1 MTPGPVAL
9 GPEALPLARDAV
21 LEGRDGRHVVRY
33 RLAVPYF
40 GWLWAPLLR
49 RRAREIEAAADA
61 GEPLPTGQPWWAPP
75 APLDA
80 SAAGAVGAICLL
92 SLVWSYAGGTGGLLT
107 ATLPYAADVYDVGD
121 RDLGIGLAIVRAGV
135 LAALPL
141 ALLVDRR
148 GRRRFVVGA
157 TLAHCVLAALIGLA
171 PTFEAYVSAHLLLR
185 CLDTALAVGLAVL
198 LVETVPAGSRGM
210 ALSGVLL
217 AAGAGSAIGVLVLP
231 LADAGRGGFAGAYA
245 LQLAAVPFV
254 LDAGRRLGESRRYLT
269 HAREPHHYR
278 ELIAGRY
285 RGRMAALGAA
295 IFAGAVFTAPA
306 VEFFNRY
313 LDDVRDFSSLELVLF
328 LVLTGL
334 PSAPMVLV
342 GGRLADVLGRKR
354 VGVPLLALSGTCLAA
369 FYLVPEPWI
378 WPLALV
384 GQMAGA
390 GGGAALA
397 PYAAELFPTRVRS
410 AAGTLTRAIAV
421 AGGAA
426 GLVTAGVLSDSLGL
440 GPSVA
445 ALVACPV
452 LALAIVV
459 LRFPE
464 TSRRELE
471 ETSGEAA
478 IRAPAP
484 PG

>member
-1 MTPGPVAL
+1 VTAAPVAL
-9 GPEALPLARDAV
+9 GPEVLPLARDAE
-21 LEGRDGRHVVRY
+21 LERHDGGHVVRY
-33 RLAVPYF
+33 RRALPYF

-49 RRAREIEAAADA
+49 RRARAVERAADA
-61 GEPLPTGQPWWAPP
+61 GEPLPRDQPWWAPP
-75 APLDA
+75 VPLDPA
-80 SAAGAVGAICLL
+80 AAGAVGAICLI

-121 RDLGIGLAIVRAGV
+121 RGLGIGLAIVRAGV

-148 GRRRFVVGA
+148 GRRGFVVA
-157 TLAHCVLAALIGLA
+157 AALAHCVISALIGLA
-171 PTFEAYVSAHLLLR
+171 PTFETYVGAHLVLR

-198 LVETVPAGSRGM
+198 LVESVPAGSRGM

-217 AAGAGSAIGVLVLP
+217 AAGSGSAIAILVLP
-231 LADAGRGGFAGAYA
+231 LADAGRGGFAAVYV

-269 HAREPHHYR
+269 HAREPHRYR
-278 ELIAGRY
+278 ELVTGSY

-295 IFAGAVFTAPA
+295 IFAGAIFTAPA

-313 LDDVRDFSSLELVLF
+313 LDDVRDFSSFELVVF
-328 LVLTGL
+328 LTLTGV
-334 PSAPMVLV
+334 PSAPMVLA
-342 GGRLADVLGRKR
+342 GGRLADLLGRKR
-354 VGVPLLALSGTCLAA
+354 VGVPLLALSAACLAA

-378 WPLALV
+378 WALALV

-410 AAGTLTRAIAV
+410 AAGTVTRVVAV
-421 AGGAA
+421 AGGATGLVAA
-426 GLVTAGVLSDSLGL
+426 GLLSDSLGL

-452 LALAIVV
+452 VALAIVL

-478 IRAPAP
+478 PAAPAP
-484 PG
+484 